1 MKPISRREFVALTAT
16 GAVAAPFAHVQGP
29 PAATPLTIQEII
41 ARIKQNI
48 GLEWKAET
56 VDGFKA
62 GDPSTVVTGVATTA
76 MATLDVL
83 KRAVKS
89 RANLVITCEPTF
101 YGRADSPAPPAGRG
115 GAPGSTPPATAEGS
129 PDAVFAAK
137 DAFIRTNGLVVWRF
151 SDHWRARKPEP
162 FAEGLFEALGFRPG
176 EDVTRASIPP
186 TSLGDLAS
194 NVKKKLELRGGM
206 RIVGDPQT
214 RVSTVAL
221 LPGST
226 PIRAS
231 LAALPAADVVIAGEV
246 REWESVEYAR
256 DTVTA
261 GGKKG
266 LILLGRA
273 VSEDPGMSV
282 CARWIKTLAPE
293 LTTVWIPVGDPF
305 WRPL

>member
-1 MKPISRREFVALTAT
+1 MKPISRREFVALAAA
-16 GAVAAPFAHVQGP
+16 GAVAAPLADGQRP
-29 PAATPLTIQEII
+29 PAGAPLTPHELI
-41 ARIKQNI
+41 ARIKQHV
-48 GLEWKAET
+48 GLEWKSET

-62 GDPSTVVTGVATTA
+62 GDPATAITGVATTA

-83 KRAVKS
+83 GRAVKA

-101 YGRADSPAPPAGRG
+101 YGRADSPTPPAGRG
-115 GAPGSTPPATAEGS
+115 GPPPAATAAAAEAK
-129 PDAVFAAK
+129 PDPVFAAK
-137 DAFIRTNGLVVWRF
+137 DDFIRKNGLVVWRF
-151 SDHWRARKPEP
+151 ADHWRARKPDP
-162 FAEGLFEALGFRPG
+162 FVEGLLEALGFRPG
-176 EDVTRASIPP
+176 EDPARTSIPP
-186 TSLGDLAS
+186 TPLDELVS
-194 NVKKKLELRGGM
+194 NIRKKLSLRGGI
-206 RIVGDPQT
+206 RIVGDPQI

-231 LAALPAADVVIAGEV
+231 LVALPAADVVIAGEV

-261 GGKKG
+261 GGRKG

-273 VSEDPGMSV
+273 VSEDPGMNV

-293 LTTVWIPVGDPF
+293 LTTTWLPVGDPY

>member
-1 MKPISRREFVALTAT
+1 MALAAA
-16 GAVAAPFAHVQGP
+16 GGVAAPLAQGQRP
-29 PAATPLTIQEII
+29 PAGTPLTAQDLT
-41 ARIKQNI
+41 ARIRQNV
-48 GLEWKAET
+48 GLEWKSET

-62 GDPSTVVTGVATTA
+62 GDPATAITGVATTA
-76 MATLDVL
+76 MASLDVL
-83 KRAVKS
+83 RRAVKS

-101 YGRADSPAPPAGRG
+101 YGRADSPTPPAGRG
-115 GAPGSTPPATAEGS
+115 GPPPSEAPAGAEAK
-129 PDAVFAAK
+129 PDPVFAAK
-137 DAFIRTNGLVVWRF
+137 DDFIRKNGLVVWRF
-151 SDHWRARKPEP
+151 ADHWRARKPDP
-162 FAEGLFEALGFRPG
+162 FAEGLLEALGFRPG
-176 EDVTRASIPP
+176 DDPARTSIPA

-194 NVKKKLELRGGM
+194 NIKKKLGVRGGM
-206 RIVGDPQT
+206 RIVGDPQI
-214 RVSTVAL
+214 RVGTVAL

-226 PIRAS
+226 PIRSS
-231 LAALPAADVVIAGEV
+231 LVALPAADVVIAGEV

-273 VSEDPGMSV
+273 VSEDPGMNV

-293 LTTVWIPVGDPF
+293 LTTTWIPVGDPY

>member
-1 MKPISRREFVALTAT
+1 MKPISRREFVALAGT
-16 GAVAAPFAHVQGP
+16 GVVDGPLARGQQP
-29 PAATPLTIQEII
+29 PAGAPLTAQDLI
-41 ARIKQNI
+41 ARIRQNV

-62 GDPSTVVTGVATTA
+62 GDPATAITGAATTA

-101 YGRADSPAPPAGRG
+101 YGRADSPTPPAGRG
-115 GAPGSTPPATAEGS
+115 GPPAAATAAGAEAKAD
-129 PDAVFAAK
+129 PVFAAK
-137 DAFIRTNGLVVWRF
+137 DDFIRKNGLVVWRF
-151 SDHWRARKPEP
+151 ADHWRARKPDP
-162 FAEGLFEALGFRPG
+162 FAEGLLEALGFRAG
-176 EDVTRASIPP
+176 EDPARTPIAA

-194 NVKKKLELRGGM
+194 NIKKKLGLRGGM
-206 RIVGDPQT
+206 RVVGDPQI

-226 PIRAS
+226 PIRSS
-231 LAALPAADVVIAGEV
+231 LVALPAADVVIAGEV

-273 VSEDPGMSV
+273 VSEDPGMNV
-282 CARWIKTLAPE
+282 CARWIGTLAPE
-293 LTTVWIPVGDPF
+293 LTTTWIPVGDPY

>member
-1 MKPISRREFVALTAT
+1 MKPISRREFVALAAT
-16 GAVAAPFAHVQGP
+16 GAVAAPLAHAQRP
-29 PAATPLTIQEII
+29 PGTPRTAQDLI
-41 ARIKQNI
+41 AQIRQNV
-48 GLEWKAET
+48 GLEWKSET

-62 GDPSTVVTGVATTA
+62 GDPAATITGVATTA

-83 KRAVKS
+83 ERAVKS

-101 YGRADSPAPPAGRG
+101 YGRADSPTPPAGRG
-115 GAPGSTPPATAEGS
+115 GATATAAPAEAK
-129 PDAVFAAK
+129 PDPVFAAK
-137 DAFIRTNGLVVWRF
+137 DNFIRKNGLVVWRF
-151 SDHWRARKPEP
+151 ADHWRARKPDP
-162 FAEGLFEALGFRPG
+162 FAEGLLEALGFRPG
-176 EDVTRASIPP
+176 PDPARTSIPA
-186 TSLGDLAS
+186 TSLGDLAA
-194 NVKKKLELRGGM
+194 NIKKALGLRGGM
-206 RIVGDPQT
+206 RVVGDPQI
-214 RVSTVAL
+214 RVSAVAL

-226 PIRAS
+226 PIRSS
-231 LAALPAADVVIAGEV
+231 LVALPAADVVIAGEV

-273 VSEDPGMSV
+273 VSEDPGMNV

-293 LTTVWIPVGDPF
+293 LTTTWIPVGDPY

>member
-1 MKPISRREFVALTAT
+1 MALTAT
-16 GAVAAPFAHVQGP
+16 GAVAAPFAQAQRP
-29 PAATPLTIQEII
+29 PAATPLTSQELV

-62 GDPSTVVTGVATTA
+62 GDPGTVITGVATTA

-115 GAPGSTPPATAEGS
+115 GAPGSTPPASADAS
-129 PDAVFAAK
+129 PDPVFAAK

-151 SDHWRARKPEP
+151 SDHWRARKPDP
-162 FAEGLFEALGFRPG
+162 FAEGLLEALGFRPG
-176 EDVTRASIPP
+176 EDADAHIDTGHVVGRPGVERQEEARSPRRHADRRRSADPREHRGPASRQHAD
-186 TSLGDLAS
+186 S
-194 NVKKKLELRGGM
+194 
-206 RIVGDPQT
+206 
-214 RVSTVAL
+214 
-221 LPGST
+221 
-226 PIRAS
+226 AS
-231 LAALPAADVVIAGEV
+231 LAALPAADAVIAGEV

-273 VSEDPGMSV
+273 VSEDPGMNV

-293 LTTVWIPVGDPF
+293 LATTWIPVGDPY

>member
-16 GAVAAPFAHVQGP
+16 GAVAAPFAHAQKP
-29 PAATPLTIQEII
+29 PAAAALTSEGLV

-48 GLEWKAET
+48 GLEWQAET

-62 GDPSTVVTGVATTA
+62 GDPATAITGVATTA

-115 GAPGSTPPATAEGS
+115 GAPGSTPPASADAS
-129 PDAVFAAK
+129 PDPVFAAK

-151 SDHWRARKPEP
+151 SDHWRARKPDP
-162 FAEGLFEALGFRPG
+162 FAEGLLEALGFRPG
-176 EDVTRASIPP
+176 EDLTRTSIPA
-186 TSLGDLAS
+186 TSLGDMAS
-194 NVKKKLELRGGM
+194 NVKKKLGLRGGM

-231 LAALPAADVVIAGEV
+231 LAALPAADAVIAGEV

-256 DTVTA
+256 DTLTA

-273 VSEDPGMSV
+273 VSEDPGMNV

-293 LTTVWIPVGDPF
+293 LATTWIPVGDPY